1 MLSESLRFL
10 SKIVSQGNSVQSVAA
25 GWLMK
30 RLFLLTS
37 VAAVLLAGCTGAPG
51 ETIDADAT
59 YRVPVEAGH
68 AVNGDAR
75 TISVT
80 VTQGGDELG
89 SGSYSTQG
97 KTVDDF
103 ETLFTVTATGG
114 ELKIQAF
121 EGSNPLN
128 FKSIDPAKCKD
139 PNFQVHVIDGAV
151 HLWSNCD

>member
-1 MLSESLRFL
+1 MRFL
-10 SKIVSQGNSVQSVAA
+10 SKTVSQGNSVQSVDA

-37 VAAVLLAGCTGAPG
+37 MTAVLLAGCTGAPG
-51 ETIDADAT
+51 ETDDSDGT
-59 YRVPVEAGH
+59 YSVPIEAGH
-68 AVNGDAR
+68 AIHGEAR
-75 TISVT
+75 TILVK
-80 VTQGGDELG
+80 VTQGGQELG
-89 SGSYSTQG
+89 SATYSTHG
-97 KTVDDF
+97 KAVDDF

-114 ELKIQAF
+114 ALKIQAF

-128 FKSIDPAKCKD
+128 FKSIDPAKCND